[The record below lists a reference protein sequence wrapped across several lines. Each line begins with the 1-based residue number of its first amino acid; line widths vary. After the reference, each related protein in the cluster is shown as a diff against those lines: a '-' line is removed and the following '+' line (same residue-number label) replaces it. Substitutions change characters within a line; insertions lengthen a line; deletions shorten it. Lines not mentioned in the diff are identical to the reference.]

1 MAFRFPVRKENDEV
15 YYSEE
20 SFVLIG
26 PEDLNELKKLA
37 ASNPRQRARLCVHEN
52 PNALMHE
59 MFIVH
64 GRDAYVRPHRHL
76 NRQEGLMVLEGDAD
90 LLTFSEFGELERVV
104 KLNSKCFFKR
114 LNNPVY
120 HMLRIRSEFLVFYE
134 ATSGPFKNTDT
145 QFAPWSPP
153 ETDFVLVEKFMSEVD
168 TTALQI
174 GAQN

>member
-76 NRQEGLMVLEGDAD
+76 NRQEGLIVLEGDAD

-120 HMLRIRSEFLVFYE
+120 HMLVIRSEFLVFYE
-134 ATSGPFKNTDT
+134 ATSGPFKNIDT
-145 QFAPWSPP
+145 QFAPWAPDGSNSK
-153 ETDFVLVEKFMSEVD
+153 ELANFQADLAE
-168 TTALQI
+168 QI
-174 GAQN
+174 SQWLK

>member
-134 ATSGPFKNTDT
+134 ATSGPFQSTDT
-145 QFAPWSPP
+145 QFAPWAPLDSDRKGVESYLEEI
-153 ETDFVLVEKFMSEVD
+153 ETNIE
-168 TTALQI
+168 ALK
-174 GAQN
+174 NV